1 MSDPKQPDQPDHEP
15 GGEDGGRSAPSA
27 PGRAPTQ
34 PVGAVG
40 LPGSKPRVVDVPSTM
55 PVVPRADP
63 TARRMLVIAGDRVGT
78 HLLPDTGEVRVGRGE
93 DAELRIDDPSVSREH
108 ARLFFE
114 KGKPV
119 MIADAGSSNGTRVR
133 GKALTAGQKVAL
145 APGET
150 FEVGSALLMLQ
161 SPFAFDDG
169 QAARGEGGIV
179 IEDRTMAG
187 IYQLA
192 ERIAKST
199 INVLLLG
206 ETGVGKDVLS
216 RRIHAMSPRA
226 DKPFLPLNCGSLSE
240 QLLESELFGHE
251 RGSFTGAVEAKQG
264 LLEAADGGT
273 VFLDEVGELPLSVQV
288 KLLRVLEERQVRR
301 VGGIRSRPFD
311 IRFIAA
317 TNRDLGEAVHNGGFR
332 ADLFYRLNGISLTI
346 PPLRQRVGEIDGLAR
361 RFVADASTRAERGRA
376 PDISPEAMAWLASY
390 AWPGNIRE
398 LQNTMERAVLLCS
411 DDIITLDHLPPTTGP
426 SGPGRGVDGRDSD
439 DGDPERQ
446 KILDALEKCA
456 GNQTRAARMLGI
468 SRNTLLA
475 RLDAYGVARPRKP
488 TK

>member
-1 MSDPKQPDQPDHEP
+1 
-15 GGEDGGRSAPSA
+15 
-27 PGRAPTQ
+27 
-34 PVGAVG
+34 
-40 LPGSKPRVVDVPSTM
+40 
-55 PVVPRADP
+55 
-63 TARRMLVIAGDRVGT
+63 MLVIAGDRVST
-78 HLLPDTGEVRVGRGE
+78 HLLPDTGQIRVGRGD

-108 ARLFFE
+108 AHLFFE

-133 GKALTAGQKVAL
+133 GKPLTAGQRVAL

-161 SPFAFDDG
+161 SPYEAESAP
-169 QAARGEGGIV
+169 AAREGGLV

-192 ERIAKST
+192 ERVAKST

-273 VFLDEVGELPLSVQV
+273 VFLDEVGELPMSVQV

-317 TNRDLGEAVHNGGFR
+317 TNRDLGEAVHSGGFR

-346 PPLRQRVGEIDGLAR
+346 PPLRQRVGEIEELSR
-361 RFVADASTRAERGRA
+361 KFVDDASARAERRPA
-376 PDISPEAMAWLASY
+376 PTIAAEALAWLKGY

-398 LQNTMERAVLLCS
+398 LQNTMERAVLLCTGS
-411 DDIITLDHLPPTTGP
+411 EITLEHLPPSTGAFT
-426 SGPGRGVDGRDSD
+426 PGKPGDPRGADA
-439 DGDPERQ
+439 DPERQ
-446 KILDALEKCA
+446 RILDALEKCA
-456 GNQTRAARMLGI
+456 GNQTRAARLLGI

-475 RLDAYGVARPRKP
+475 RLDAYGIARPRKP
-488 TK
+488 VR

>member
-1 MSDPKQPDQPDHEP
+1 MSDPKDPQQT
-15 GGEDGGRSAPSA
+15 GGQASVADRSAA
-27 PGRAPTQ
+27 LGRPKVAE
-34 PVGAVG
+34 
-40 LPGSKPRVVDVPSTM
+40 VPSTL
-55 PVVPRADP
+55 PVAPRADP
-63 TARRMLVIAGDRVGT
+63 HARRMLVIAGERVST
-78 HLLPDTGEVRVGRGE
+78 HVLPDVGQIRVGRGD

-108 ARLFFE
+108 AHLFFE

-133 GKALTAGQKVAL
+133 GKPLTAGQRVAL

-161 SPFAFDDG
+161 SPYEAEAAP
-169 QAARGEGGIV
+169 AARGEGGLV

-192 ERIAKST
+192 ERVAKST

-251 RGSFTGAVEAKQG
+251 RGSFTGAVEAKPG

-273 VFLDEVGELPLSVQV
+273 VFLDEVGELPMSVQV

-317 TNRDLGEAVHNGGFR
+317 TNRDLGEAVHAGNFR
-332 ADLFYRLNGISLTI
+332 ADLFYRLNGISLMI
-346 PPLRQRVGEIDGLAR
+346 PPLRQRIGEIEELAR
-361 RFVADASTRAERGRA
+361 KFVDDASTRAERRPA
-376 PDISPEAMAWLASY
+376 PTISAEALAWLKGY

-398 LQNTMERAVLLCS
+398 LQNTMERAVLLCTGS
-411 DDIITLDHLPPTTGP
+411 EITLEHLPPSTGAIA
-426 SGPGRGVDGRDSD
+426 PGRPGDPRSADA
-439 DGDPERQ
+439 DPERQ
-446 KILDALEKCA
+446 RILDALEKCA
-456 GNQTRAARMLGI
+456 GNQTRAARLLGI

-475 RLDAYGVARPRKP
+475 RLDAYGIARPRKP
-488 TK
+488 VR